1 MKLILAST
9 SDYRRAILQK
19 LLIPFTCASPM
30 VDETPLANESP
41 NALVARLALAKAQS
55 VAETHNGLIIGSDQ
69 VACVDGTILGKPG
82 NFANAVQQLTFLAG
96 KTVIFYTG
104 LCVYDSATNRHES
117 VVELFNV
124 TFKPLNHSH
133 IVTYLN
139 AEQPYDCAGS
149 FKSEGLGICLFD
161 KLDGR
166 DPNTLI
172 GLPLIALIELLAK
185 FDVDVFN
192 YIDSQLYPNH

>member
-9 SDYRRAILQK
+9 SIYRRTILQK
-19 LLIPFTCASPM
+19 LLIPFASASPM
-30 VDETPLANESP
+30 VDETPLAAESP
-41 NALVARLALAKAQS
+41 NDLVARLAQAKAKN
-55 VAETHNGLIIGSDQ
+55 VAKTHEGLIIGSDQ

-104 LCVYDSATNRHES
+104 LCVFDSASKRHES
-117 VVELFNV
+117 IVERFNV
-124 TFKPLNHSH
+124 TFKPLSHSQ
-133 IVTYLN
+133 IVTYVN

-149 FKSEGLGICLFD
+149 FKCEGLGICLFT

-172 GLPLIALIELLAK
+172 GLPLIGLIELLAK
-185 FDVDVFN
+185 FDVDVFDH
-192 YIDSQLYPNH
+192 IDSQTIPAP